1 MSDAL
6 HRTVEALAVSAL
18 AAAEWHKD
26 CAPRRLARAIQ
37 WERRRD
43 AYDRAANITCRPMAD
58 RAQAL
63 AIASNRR
70 ALAWRALAAMDA
82 AEAAAHRRQGQVA
95 RAMCPALT
103 QGVWRA

>member
-1 MSDAL
+1 MSAL
-6 HRTVEALAVSAL
+6 HRTVEALAVSML

-26 CAPRRLARAIQ
+26 CRPRRLARAVQ

-43 AYDRAANITCRPMAD
+43 TYNRAASVAPEPMAA

-82 AEAAAHRRQGQVA
+82 DEAMGHRRQAHVA
-95 RAMCPALT
+95 RAMCPALSA
-103 QGVWRA
+103 GVWRA

>member
-1 MSDAL
+1 MF
-6 HRTVEALAVSAL
+6 RTVEAMAVNCL
-18 AAAEWHKD
+18 VTVEWHKE
-26 CAPRRLARAIQ
+26 RRPYRLSRAVA

-43 AYDRAANITCRPMAD
+43 AYDRAAGITCPPMAQ
-58 RAQAL
+58 RAEAL

-82 AEAAAHRRQGQVA
+82 QEAAAHRRQGQVA

-103 QGVWRA
+103 QGVWRE